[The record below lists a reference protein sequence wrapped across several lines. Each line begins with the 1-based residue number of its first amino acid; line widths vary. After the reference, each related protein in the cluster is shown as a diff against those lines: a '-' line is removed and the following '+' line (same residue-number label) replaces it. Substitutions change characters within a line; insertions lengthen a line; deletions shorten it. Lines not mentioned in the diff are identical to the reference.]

1 MKSKLL
7 PLICTLILS
16 LVVVPPT
23 SSSPSQQNDERER
36 ITPENITTVNPLMFF
51 EGNQDVIFD
60 IEFDPTSTFLSSLSW
75 AKDGMVWDLN
85 SGTELAETEGYPI
98 AFGPDGLLAHG
109 VLNEVATNLDAPNP
123 ILTGHQGNILTIA
136 FSPAGD
142 LLATSSEDHTVRIWE
157 VNSGTQT
164 ITLRGEMGF
173 LDTLRFS
180 PDGTVLA
187 MTHSAAKEI
196 RLWSAQSESN
206 RQYLVPGFAPIAFS
220 PDSSKIAFANEAN
233 TVTISNIQGILNEQ
247 AEPAIT
253 LKGHRAPITD
263 IEFSPEGLLVAT
275 ASEDSTI
282 SLWDAVTGQEL
293 NILLGHTAPINSL
306 AFTPDGSL
314 LASGSDDRTLRIWD
328 ITTGDTLAILNG
340 HNAQVEDVAFS
351 LDGTLIA
358 SGGADHYV
366 IVWGIGEAVVLPSI
380 EEVAPLQLPLLR
392 INNYEAVCANPAGG
406 GSWPTGNLPYTAY
419 PPNDLPVEVQSTLE
433 TGIDVIICHA
443 YSTLRIE
450 NCHYLGPGNYSY
462 IYIRYR
468 TDDTVQLVNYETGQ
482 VITQRKFEGANPPV
496 CPDEIIRG
504 EIYGDPPTPDQW
516 LFWVLDELYQ
526 R

>member
-1 MKSKLL
+1 MKTKLL

-23 SSSPSQQNDERER
+23 SSSPSRQDDERVR

-51 EGNQDVIFD
+51 EGNREAIFD
-60 IEFDPTSTFLSSLSW
+60 IEFDPTSTLLSSLSW
-75 AKDGMVWDLN
+75 AKDGKVWDVN
-85 SGTELAETEGYPI
+85 SGTELTEAEGYPI
-98 AFGPDGLLAHG
+98 AFGSNGLLAYG
-109 VLNEVATNLDAPNP
+109 IFTEVVTNIEPPYPVLK
-123 ILTGHQGNILTIA
+123 GHQGNVLNIA
-136 FSPAGD
+136 FSPMGD
-142 LLATSSEDHTVRIWE
+142 LLATSGEDNTVAIWE

-164 ITLRGEMGF
+164 ITLRGAMGF

-187 MTHSAAKEI
+187 MTNSPAQEI
-196 RLWSAQSESN
+196 RLWKTQSESN
-206 RQYLVPGFAPIAFS
+206 RQYLVPGFAPIAFA
-220 PDSSKIAFANEAN
+220 PDSSKIAFANEEYA
-233 TVTISNIQGILNEQ
+233 VTIKNIQGILNEV
-247 AEPAIT
+247 AEREIT
-253 LKGHRAPITD
+253 LKGHRAAITD
-263 IEFSPEGLLVAT
+263 VEFSPDGLWVAT

-282 SLWDAVTGQEL
+282 SLWDVTTGEEL
-293 NILLGHTAPINSL
+293 KILLGHTAPVNSL
-306 AFTPDGSL
+306 AFSPDGSL
-314 LASGSDDRTLRIWD
+314 LVSGSDDRSLRVWD
-328 ITTGDTLAILNG
+328 ITTGDALVILQG

-351 LDGTLIA
+351 PDGAFMA
-358 SGGADHYV
+358 SGGVDRYV
-366 IVWGIGEAVVLPSI
+366 IIWGIGQAIALPPV
-380 EEVAPLQLPLLR
+380 EEIAPLQSPLFR
-392 INNYEAVCANPAGG
+392 INNYETICANPAEG
-406 GSWPTGNLPYTAY
+406 GSWPTGNIPYTAY
-419 PPNDLPVEVQSTLE
+419 PPDNLPAEVQSTLE

-468 TDDTVQLVNYETGQ
+468 TDDTVQLVNYATGQ
-482 VITQRKFEGANPPV
+482 VITQRKFEGADPPA

-504 EIYGDPPTPDQW
+504 EIYGDPPTPDEW